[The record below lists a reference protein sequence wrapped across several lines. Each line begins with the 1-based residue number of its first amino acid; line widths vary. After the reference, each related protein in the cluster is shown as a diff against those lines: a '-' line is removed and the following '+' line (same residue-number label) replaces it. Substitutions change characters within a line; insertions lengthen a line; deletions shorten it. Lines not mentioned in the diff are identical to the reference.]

1 MSGIVGIHSRK
12 SRFGWRDG
20 NQVELFVDGDS
31 FYPEMLDAIG
41 AAQYSVML
49 EMYLVTSGIVLD
61 RFITAL
67 SEAVSRGVRVYLLL
81 DHYGSRGML
90 PEDRHRLRDAGIKL
104 GFYNPVSFYK
114 WSRNFA
120 RDHRKLLVI
129 DLKSAF
135 IGGAGLTDDYRID
148 QPSKPETP
156 WHELMCRVQGPVV
169 ADMASLFRHL
179 WRHVTAEQLARG
191 SEGPAGNGTGEAR
204 VRLLTTAGLAN
215 QSIKISTLKCTARA
229 KQRVWIC
236 TAYFLPSF
244 SLRQMLRRAAR
255 QGLDVRLLVAGP
267 LTDHRWIYYASKR
280 FYRRL
285 LKAGVRIYEYQ
296 PRMLHAKVAL
306 FDNRVSLGSCNLD
319 HWNLRW
325 NLEANIEVSEPGF
338 TREVEELFLTD
349 FGDSV
354 EVDAV
359 EWEKRPWYRKVRET
373 VWALICQWILRIR

>member
-1 MSGIVGIHSRK
+1 MSGMSRIRARRP
-12 SRFGWRDG
+12 RFGWRDG
-20 NQVELFVDGDS
+20 NSVELFVDGEH
-31 FYPEMLDAIG
+31 FFPQMIYAIQ
-41 AAQYSVML
+41 AAQQSVML
-49 EMYLVTSGIVLD
+49 EMYLCSSGIVMD
-61 RFITAL
+61 RFIAAL
-67 SEAVSRGVRVYLLL
+67 TEAAGRGVKVYLLL
-81 DHYGSRGML
+81 DDYGSRGLME
-90 PEDRHRLRDAGIKL
+90 EDRQRLRDAGIQI
-104 GFYNPVSFYK
+104 GFYNPVAFYK

-120 RDHRKLLVI
+120 RDHRKLLVV
-129 DLKSAF
+129 DRRCAF
-135 IGGAGLTDDYRID
+135 IGGAGLTDDYDID
-148 QPSKPETP
+148 QPRKPETP

-179 WRHVTAEQLARG
+179 WWRVTAEQLAGG
-191 SEGPAGNGTGEAR
+191 SEQTAQSQVGAAQ
-204 VRLLTTAGLAN
+204 VRLLSTAGLAN
-215 QSIKISTLKCTARA
+215 QSIKISTLRCTSRA
-229 KQRVWIC
+229 KERVWIC

-244 SLRQMLRRAAR
+244 SLRRALRRAAR

-285 LKAGVRIYEYQ
+285 LNAGVRIYEYQ

-306 FDNRVSLGSCNLD
+306 FDERVSVGSCNLD

-325 NLEANIEVSEPGF
+325 NLEANIEVCEPGF
-338 TREVEELFLTD
+338 TREVEQLFETD

-359 EWEKRPWYRKVRET
+359 EWERRPWYRKVRET